1 MKKIR
6 ITPIILAAGLILA
19 TAARVFAV
27 SRTDMNT
34 GLLYHDSSLLCNIL
48 YYGIIVLTAAG
59 AAVTSYFDEKRG
71 FGGTNIKASSKAVI
85 VIGFALL
92 LTALCAGYDGMFEAK
107 ALTPTSFLIFTD
119 FISAGALCVIAL
131 VTLYMK
137 EFKPGLGFAYIFGGI
152 YYVCRGIYCF
162 MSRMAIATIP
172 EYLVDCLTVICGG
185 VFFVMFARVFS
196 GNSAKLTMRAFYA
209 WGSAAC
215 VLSLSSFFGAGVS
228 KLVLSSG
235 ISERIVFLA
244 NDAERYFQALR
255 GIDAYQMAFSPL
267 PNAALGVFAAAAMIV
282 VGFSE
287 RAEEK

>member
-34 GLLYHDSSLLCNIL
+34 GLLYHDSSPLCNIL

-85 VIGFALL
+85 VIGFASL

-137 EFKPGLGFAYIFGGI
+137 EFKPG
-152 YYVCRGIYCF
+152 
-162 MSRMAIATIP
+162 
-172 EYLVDCLTVICGG
+172 
-185 VFFVMFARVFS
+185 
-196 GNSAKLTMRAFYA
+196 
-209 WGSAAC
+209 WGS
-215 VLSLSSFFGAGVS
+215 LISLAVSITSAGAS
-228 KLVLSSG
+228 T
-235 ISERIVFLA
+235 
-244 NDAERYFQALR
+244 AL
-255 GIDAYQMAFSPL
+255 
-267 PNAALGVFAAAAMIV
+267 
-282 VGFSE
+282 
-287 RAEEK
+287 